1 MADTPE
7 KKVKRK
13 VVERLKARDAYYF
26 YPVTGG
32 YGASGVP
39 DIVACYRGVFLG
51 IEVKFDMNKN
61 PPTRLQEKH
70 LHDIDEAG
78 GIALVIDDNNVDYLD
93 EVLNELDEEALRAE
107 SIEEIIE
114 SISESED

>member
-13 VVERLKARDAYYF
+13 IVDILKQYGMYYF

-39 DIVACYRGVFLG
+39 DIVACYNGWFIG
-51 IEVKFDMNKN
+51 IEVKADLKKNK
-61 PPTRLQEKH
+61 PTALQQKNLSEIAQH
-70 LHDIDEAG
+70 G
-78 GIALVIDDNNVDYLD
+78 GVALVIDAYNLDHLVDTL
-93 EVLNELDEEALRAE
+93 ETLRCVK
-107 SIEEIIE
+107 
-114 SISESED
+114 

>member
-13 VVERLKARDAYYF
+13 IVDILKQYGMYYF

-39 DIVACYRGVFLG
+39 DIVACYNGRFIG
-51 IEVKFDMNKN
+51 IEVKADMKKNK
-61 PPTRLQEKH
+61 PTALQQKNLRE
-70 LHDIDEAG
+70 IDEHG
-78 GIALVIDDNNVDYLD
+78 GVALVIDANNLDHLVDTL
-93 EVLNELDEEALRAE
+93 ETLQCEN
-107 SIEEIIE
+107 
-114 SISESED
+114 